1 MSDTTDMVETSTE
14 EGVDVFEDVTQDVVA
29 PPEGGFCDGKFWDLS
44 LTWNTE
50 DPDFTPCFHQT
61 VRDAYQRAHNE
72 ISTYGTFKPKSLHQ

>member
-1 MSDTTDMVETSTE
+1 MSGTTSMVDSHTE

-29 PPEGGFCDGKFWDLS
+29 PEGGFCDGKFWDLS

-61 VRDAYQRAHNE
+61 VRDTEQKAHNE
-72 ISTYGTFKPKSLHQ
+72 ISLY